1 MLSGIFIF
9 FLVFIIAFSG
19 VFINLTKKAGHSG
32 VVLLRD
38 SRSLLLF
45 RLLVPG
51 ALVISVLVYFSG
63 RAHIF
68 LPAFAVYGGLMLVF
82 AGLALRWAAVL
93 SLGSAFTVQ
102 IAILTNHSLKTDG
115 VYKYIRHPSYTGLLL
130 YYLGL
135 GLAMQNWLC
144 LLLLVAGPLIAVL
157 NRIRLEE
164 NILRGHFGEA
174 YSDYVS
180 RTGKLIPF
188 IY

>member
-1 MLSGIFIF
+1 
-9 FLVFIIAFSG
+9 
-19 VFINLTKKAGHSG
+19 
-32 VVLLRD
+32 
-38 SRSLLLF
+38 
-45 RLLVPG
+45 
-51 ALVISVLVYFSG
+51 
-63 RAHIF
+63 
-68 LPAFAVYGGLMLVF
+68 MLVF

-164 NILRGHFGEA
+164 NVLRGHFGEA